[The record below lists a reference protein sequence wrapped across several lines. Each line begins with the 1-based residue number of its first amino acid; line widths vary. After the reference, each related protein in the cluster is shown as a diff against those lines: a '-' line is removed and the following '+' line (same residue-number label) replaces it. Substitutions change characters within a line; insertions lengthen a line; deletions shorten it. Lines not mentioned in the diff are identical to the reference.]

1 MDAVSDALPGA
12 IGGSLPSTTGLPT
25 APNAAPAAPVAPSGP
40 PLGL

>member
-12 IGGSLPSTTGLPT
+12 IGGSLPPTTGLPT
-25 APNAAPAAPVAPSGP
+25 APQAAPAAPSA